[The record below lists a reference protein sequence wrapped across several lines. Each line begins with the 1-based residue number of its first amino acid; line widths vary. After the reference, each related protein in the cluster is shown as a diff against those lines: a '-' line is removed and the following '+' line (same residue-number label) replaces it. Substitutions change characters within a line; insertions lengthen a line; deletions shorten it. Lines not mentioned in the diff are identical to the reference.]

1 MSPAYSGPERRK
13 TRHVGN
19 DPVTNDD
26 LYEALALHAEQDR
39 AYVAA
44 LYAKAM
50 EAFPDGPENHRLAH
64 EQMIKAAQAEETFW
78 RDLKSEI
85 AKKSIWGILH
95 ILSILVIA
103 GIGAKL
109 FGIPAIAALLGQGK

>member
-1 MSPAYSGPERRK
+1 MSPAYNGPERRK
-13 TRHVGN
+13 TRHVGS

-26 LYEALALHAEQDR
+26 MDEALAIRAENDR
-39 AYVAA
+39 KHITE
-44 LYAKAM
+44 LYDKFM
-50 EAFPDGPENHRLAH
+50 EAFPDGPEKHRLAH

>member
-1 MSPAYSGPERRK
+1 MSPAYNGPERRK

-26 LYEALALHAEQDR
+26 MDEALAIHAENDR
-39 AYVAA
+39 KYITD

-50 EAFPDGPENHRLAH
+50 EAFPDGPEQHRLAH
-64 EQMIKAAQAEETFW
+64 EQMIKAALAEETFW

-85 AKKSIWGILH
+85 ARKSVWGILH